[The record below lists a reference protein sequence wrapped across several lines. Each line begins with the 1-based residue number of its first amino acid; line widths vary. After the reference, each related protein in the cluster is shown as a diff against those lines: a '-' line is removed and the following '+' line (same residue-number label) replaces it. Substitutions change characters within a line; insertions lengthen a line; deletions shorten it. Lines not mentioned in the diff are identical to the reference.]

1 MCRVNNLIAA
11 LTVSMLAM
19 LGILSCTAD
28 SSESGKSASTDSSTP
43 SSAGAP
49 DSAPSIIM
57 GGAAPTPV
65 ATPPA
70 SEPSRPLIPAARSF
84 PPDTTNYA
92 RPARPG
98 ERTP

>member
-1 MCRVNNLIAA
+1 MCRVSHLIAA
-11 LTVSMLAM
+11 LTVSLLAM

-28 SSESGKSASTDSSTP
+28 SSESGKTATTDSSTP

-49 DSAPSIIM
+49 DSAPSMII

-70 SEPSRPLIPAARSF
+70 WERSRHRTPGMSF

-98 ERTP
+98 EKTP